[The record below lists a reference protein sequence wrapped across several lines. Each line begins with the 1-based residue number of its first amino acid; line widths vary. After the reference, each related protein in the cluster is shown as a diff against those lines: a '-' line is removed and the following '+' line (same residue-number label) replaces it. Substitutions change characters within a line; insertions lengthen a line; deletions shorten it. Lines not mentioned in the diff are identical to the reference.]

1 MSSSCICVDPSDLET
16 SAKNYE
22 QAAQQFAMAKAQFV
36 SAGTPNFGLILK
48 CLEPAYEAA
57 KQSTQE
63 YLANVEAMLK
73 LIASAIQGTVEDST
87 TTEEEI
93 LEALK
98 KILQLLQQVDDK
110 LDSSDPHNA
119 RSEGNGG
126 IGGNS
131 GYGGSFGNGGGSRA
145 DSLQSKQYQP
155 VDQFNGRSDGGSE
168 AAGSPASSATGSG
181 AMASGSQEFGHDQK
195 KTTSDGA
202 RDAAESN
209 TYPIFNEVPLP
220 TRPTTIGLDVDGNA
234 KDDYS
239 LNLTDGN
246 THAVIGA
253 DGSVTLT
260 KRDNST
266 IPMPSDASKTGS
278 ASFDLDVDN
287 DGVDDVSMNSDSG
300 ANARFSVYEDEDSR
314 SLPSTTTM
322 TAITMSPSASEIP
335 KRQGKPCVSK
345 PRMKPGK
352 ASQLKI
358 LWEERRM
365 SFVPCTK
372 TEKPFSYLNAR
383 RFNKTGCCAKHIRP

>member
-63 YLANVEAMLK
+63 YLANVETMLK

-131 GYGGSFGNGGGSRA
+131 GYG
-145 DSLQSKQYQP
+145 D
-155 VDQFNGRSDGGSE
+155 
-168 AAGSPASSATGSG
+168 
-181 AMASGSQEFGHDQK
+181 
-195 KTTSDGA
+195 
-202 RDAAESN
+202 
-209 TYPIFNEVPLP
+209 P
-220 TRPTTIGLDVDGNA
+220 TV
-234 KDDYS
+234 
-239 LNLTDGN
+239 
-246 THAVIGA
+246 V
-253 DGSVTLT
+253 
-260 KRDNST
+260 
-266 IPMPSDASKTGS
+266 
-278 ASFDLDVDN
+278 
-287 DGVDDVSMNSDSG
+287 
-300 ANARFSVYEDEDSR
+300 
-314 SLPSTTTM
+314 
-322 TAITMSPSASEIP
+322 P
-335 KRQGKPCVSK
+335 KRQEVRHHLRQVLVQWRRDRKNSAMIRKKQHLMVRVMRRNRTLIRFSMRFHFQQDQ
-345 PRMKPGK
+345 PRLDWMWMETP
-352 ASQLKI
+352 
-358 LWEERRM
+358 
-365 SFVPCTK
+365 K
-372 TEKPFSYLNAR
+372 TTTL
-383 RFNKTGCCAKHIRP
+383 

>member
-63 YLANVEAMLK
+63 YLANVETMLK

-131 GYGGSFGNGGGSRA
+131 GYGGSFGNGGGSKLIPCKA
-145 DSLQSKQYQP
+145 SNISQWISLM
-155 VDQFNGRSDGGSE
+155 VD
-168 AAGSPASSATGSG
+168 
-181 AMASGSQEFGHDQK
+181 
-195 KTTSDGA
+195 
-202 RDAAESN
+202 
-209 TYPIFNEVPLP
+209 P
-220 TRPTTIGLDVDGNA
+220 TV
-234 KDDYS
+234 
-239 LNLTDGN
+239 
-246 THAVIGA
+246 V
-253 DGSVTLT
+253 
-260 KRDNST
+260 
-266 IPMPSDASKTGS
+266 
-278 ASFDLDVDN
+278 
-287 DGVDDVSMNSDSG
+287 
-300 ANARFSVYEDEDSR
+300 
-314 SLPSTTTM
+314 
-322 TAITMSPSASEIP
+322 P
-335 KRQGKPCVSK
+335 KRQEVRHHLRQVLVQWRRDRKNSAMIRKKQHLMVRVMRRNRTLIRFSMRFHFQQDQ
-345 PRMKPGK
+345 PRLDWMWMETP
-352 ASQLKI
+352 
-358 LWEERRM
+358 
-365 SFVPCTK
+365 K
-372 TEKPFSYLNAR
+372 TTTL
-383 RFNKTGCCAKHIRP
+383 

>member
-63 YLANVEAMLK
+63 YLANVETMLK

-155 VDQFNGRSDGGSE
+155 VDQFNGGSE

-181 AMASGSQEFGHDQK
+181 AMASESQEFGHDQK

-202 RDAAESN
+202 CDAAESN

-220 TRPTTIGLDVDGNA
+220 PRPTTIGLDVDGNA

-266 IPMPSDASKTGS
+266 IPMSSDASKTGS

-314 SLPSTTTM
+314 YVALDYDNDGDYDVAVRVGDSEAAREAMRKQAEDEAWQSIAAKDPLGRTADELRALYEDRETIQLPERTT
-322 TAITMSPSASEIP
+322 I
-335 KRQGKPCVSK
+335 Q
-345 PRMKPGK
+345 
-352 ASQLKI
+352 
-358 LWEERRM
+358 
-365 SFVPCTK
+365 
-372 TEKPFSYLNAR
+372 
-383 RFNKTGCCAKHIRP
+383 

>member
-181 AMASGSQEFGHDQK
+181 AMASESQEFGHDQK

-202 RDAAESN
+202 CDTAESN
-209 TYPIFNEVPLP
+209 TYSIFNEVPLP
-220 TRPTTIGLDVDGNA
+220 PRPTTIGLDVDGNA

-314 SLPSTTTM
+314 YVALDYDNDGDYDVAVRVGDSEAAREAMRKQAEDEAWQSIAAKDPLGRTADELRALYEDRETIQLPERTT
-322 TAITMSPSASEIP
+322 I
-335 KRQGKPCVSK
+335 Q
-345 PRMKPGK
+345 
-352 ASQLKI
+352 
-358 LWEERRM
+358 
-365 SFVPCTK
+365 
-372 TEKPFSYLNAR
+372 
-383 RFNKTGCCAKHIRP
+383 

>member
-126 IGGNS
+126 IGSNS

-155 VDQFNGRSDGGSE
+155 VDQFNGRSDDGSE
-168 AAGSPASSATGSG
+168 AAGSPAMIRKKQHLMVRVMRRNRTLIRFS
-181 AMASGSQEFGHDQK
+181 MRFHFQQDQPRLDWMWMETP
-195 KTTSDGA
+195 KTT
-202 RDAAESN
+202 
-209 TYPIFNEVPLP
+209 
-220 TRPTTIGLDVDGNA
+220 
-234 KDDYS
+234 
-239 LNLTDGN
+239 
-246 THAVIGA
+246 
-253 DGSVTLT
+253 TL
-260 KRDNST
+260 
-266 IPMPSDASKTGS
+266 
-278 ASFDLDVDN
+278 
-287 DGVDDVSMNSDSG
+287 
-300 ANARFSVYEDEDSR
+300 
-314 SLPSTTTM
+314 
-322 TAITMSPSASEIP
+322 
-335 KRQGKPCVSK
+335 
-345 PRMKPGK
+345 
-352 ASQLKI
+352 
-358 LWEERRM
+358 
-365 SFVPCTK
+365 
-372 TEKPFSYLNAR
+372 
-383 RFNKTGCCAKHIRP
+383 

>member
-1 MSSSCICVDPSDLET
+1 MSSSCICIDPSDLET

-126 IGGNS
+126 IGSNS

-155 VDQFNGRSDGGSE
+155 VDQFNGRSDDGSE

-220 TRPTTIGLDVDGNA
+220 PRPTTIGLDVDGNA

-239 LNLTDGN
+239 LNLIDGN

-253 DGSVTLT
+253 DGSVILT

-314 SLPSTTTM
+314 YVALDYDNDGDYDVAVRVGDSEAAREAMRKQAEDEAWQSIAAKDPLGRTADELRALYEDRETIQLPERTT
-322 TAITMSPSASEIP
+322 I
-335 KRQGKPCVSK
+335 Q
-345 PRMKPGK
+345 
-352 ASQLKI
+352 
-358 LWEERRM
+358 
-365 SFVPCTK
+365 
-372 TEKPFSYLNAR
+372 
-383 RFNKTGCCAKHIRP
+383 

>member
-63 YLANVEAMLK
+63 YLANVETMLK

-181 AMASGSQEFGHDQK
+181 AMASESQEFGHDQK

-202 RDAAESN
+202 CDTAESN
-209 TYPIFNEVPLP
+209 TYSIFNEVPLP
-220 TRPTTIGLDVDGNA
+220 PRPTTIGLDVDGNA

-314 SLPSTTTM
+314 YVALDYDNDGDYDVAVRVGDSEAAREAMRKQAENEAWQSIAAKDPLGRTADELRALYEDRETIQLPERTT
-322 TAITMSPSASEIP
+322 I
-335 KRQGKPCVSK
+335 Q
-345 PRMKPGK
+345 
-352 ASQLKI
+352 
-358 LWEERRM
+358 
-365 SFVPCTK
+365 
-372 TEKPFSYLNAR
+372 
-383 RFNKTGCCAKHIRP
+383 

>member
-63 YLANVEAMLK
+63 YLANVETMLK

-131 GYGGSFGNGGGSRA
+131 GYGGSFGNGGGSKLIPCKA
-145 DSLQSKQYQP
+145 SNISQWISLM
-155 VDQFNGRSDGGSE
+155 VDPTVVPKRQEVRHHLRQVLVQWRRDRKN
-168 AAGSPASSATGSG
+168 SA
-181 AMASGSQEFGHDQK
+181 MIRK

-314 SLPSTTTM
+314 YVALDYDNDGDYDVAVRVGDSEAAREAMRKQAEDEAWRSIAAKDPLGRTADELRALYEDRETIQLPERTT
-322 TAITMSPSASEIP
+322 I
-335 KRQGKPCVSK
+335 Q
-345 PRMKPGK
+345 
-352 ASQLKI
+352 
-358 LWEERRM
+358 
-365 SFVPCTK
+365 
-372 TEKPFSYLNAR
+372 
-383 RFNKTGCCAKHIRP
+383 

>member
-63 YLANVEAMLK
+63 YLANVETMLK

-131 GYGGSFGNGGGSRA
+131 GYGGRFGNGGGSRA

-181 AMASGSQEFGHDQK
+181 AMASESQEFGHDQK

-202 RDAAESN
+202 CDTAESN

-220 TRPTTIGLDVDGNA
+220 PRPTTIGLDVDGNA

-278 ASFDLDVDN
+278 ASFDLDADN

-314 SLPSTTTM
+314 YVALDYDNDGDYDVAVRVGDSEAAREAMRKQAEDEAWQSIAAKDPLGRTADELRALYEDRETIQLPERTT
-322 TAITMSPSASEIP
+322 I
-335 KRQGKPCVSK
+335 Q
-345 PRMKPGK
+345 
-352 ASQLKI
+352 
-358 LWEERRM
+358 
-365 SFVPCTK
+365 
-372 TEKPFSYLNAR
+372 
-383 RFNKTGCCAKHIRP
+383 

>member
-1 MSSSCICVDPSDLET
+1 
-16 SAKNYE
+16 
-22 QAAQQFAMAKAQFV
+22 MAKAQFV

-63 YLANVEAMLK
+63 YLANVETMLK

-220 TRPTTIGLDVDGNA
+220 PRPTTIGLDVDGNA

-278 ASFDLDVDN
+278 ASFDLDADN

-314 SLPSTTTM
+314 YVALDYDNDGDYDVAVRVGDSEAAREAMRKQAEDEAWQSIAAKDPLGRTADELRALYEDRETIQLPERTT
-322 TAITMSPSASEIP
+322 I
-335 KRQGKPCVSK
+335 Q
-345 PRMKPGK
+345 
-352 ASQLKI
+352 
-358 LWEERRM
+358 
-365 SFVPCTK
+365 
-372 TEKPFSYLNAR
+372 
-383 RFNKTGCCAKHIRP
+383 

>member
-63 YLANVEAMLK
+63 YLANVEAM
-73 LIASAIQGTVEDST
+73 
-87 TTEEEI
+87 
-93 LEALK
+93 LK

-202 RDAAESN
+202 CDAAESN

-220 TRPTTIGLDVDGNA
+220 PRPTTIGLDVDGNA

-300 ANARFSVYEDEDSR
+300 ANARFSVYKDEDSR
-314 SLPSTTTM
+314 YVALDYDNDGDYDVAVRVGDSEAAREAMRKQAEDEAWQSIAAKDPLGRTADELRALYEDRETIQLPERTT
-322 TAITMSPSASEIP
+322 I
-335 KRQGKPCVSK
+335 Q
-345 PRMKPGK
+345 
-352 ASQLKI
+352 
-358 LWEERRM
+358 
-365 SFVPCTK
+365 
-372 TEKPFSYLNAR
+372 
-383 RFNKTGCCAKHIRP
+383 